1 MKNETSLPRVDKV
14 DSSPALRTHGN
25 GRTELKLADPA
36 QADLADLETATID
49 LPADANGDF
58 DPPNGHNDTDASCLS
73 ENRPRKGGQAHFAPR
88 APQNEPVPAGSRIGS
103 RPESRVPVVE
113 AAEIASGSRRARPS
127 TRIIVL
133 GALAVILCLFAYFG
147 VPAAMRYLR
156 YESTDDAFVDGHVTY
171 LSPRINGTVTEVLV
185 DDNQHVEKDEV
196 LVRLDAQSL
205 QLAVDQKKAALAS
218 AKLMVDQ
225 QLAALDAGQAELEQA
240 RNQVRGQLA
249 AIRGDWYML
258 ETIRTL
264 IRYQVASVRSS
275 IANLKLQEANL
286 ANFQGQYERG
296 AKLVTQSAMSTE
308 EFEQRRTAL
317 TVAKEQVATAR
328 QSIRQSRALLG
339 LAPDDAHGDEVPAD
353 IEESFPGVQYALSGV
368 QQTLAQ
374 LGVPFELTNMKTT
387 TIMDR
392 ITQFATSSAAD
403 QAPAVQL
410 AEAHLR
416 QAKAALGGSGF
427 DPAKPYNHPSVV
439 QAQKELEQAEL
450 DLSYAE
456 IRARSPASS
465 AAAR

>member
-1 MKNETSLPRVDKV
+1 M
-14 DSSPALRTHGN
+14 
-25 GRTELKLADPA
+25 
-36 QADLADLETATID
+36 
-49 LPADANGDF
+49 
-58 DPPNGHNDTDASCLS
+58 
-73 ENRPRKGGQAHFAPR
+73 
-88 APQNEPVPAGSRIGS
+88 
-103 RPESRVPVVE
+103 
-113 AAEIASGSRRARPS
+113 
-127 TRIIVL
+127 
-133 GALAVILCLFAYFG
+133 
-147 VPAAMRYLR
+147 
-156 YESTDDAFVDGHVTY
+156 
-171 LSPRINGTVTEVLV
+171 
-185 DDNQHVEKDEV
+185 
-196 LVRLDAQSL
+196 

-456 IRARSPASS
+456 IRAPIAGFISRRTVNTGNRVQVAQALLAIHSLDDVWIDANFKEAQLHKLRIGQPVDISVDAYPDRVFHGRVAGFSSGTGAAMSLLPPENATGNFVKVVQRLPVRIELTEPVPADTPLFIGLSVVPDVDV
-465 AAAR
+465 AAKPTGADSGGLLRGPLR